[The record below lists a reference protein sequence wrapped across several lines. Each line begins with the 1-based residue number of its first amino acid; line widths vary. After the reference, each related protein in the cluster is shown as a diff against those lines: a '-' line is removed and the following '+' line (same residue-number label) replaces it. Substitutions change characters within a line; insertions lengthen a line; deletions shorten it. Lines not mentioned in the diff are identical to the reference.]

1 MKTEEL
7 KVWKNKYRDISE
19 EIYIRPI
26 EEADVD
32 KFVVWRNSDFVKN
45 YYIYRGTY
53 TRESQLEWMKAN
65 VDTGKACLMIIC
77 IAESDR
83 PIGCVQIKDIDRV
96 HNKGEYGIFI
106 GEKDAQ
112 GKGYGNDA
120 AKMMLR
126 YGFED
131 LKLHRIYLEAIEG
144 NERAIKSYE
153 NAGFVKE
160 GLLKDNAFID
170 GSYKN
175 IVWMAAINP
184 RENI

>member
-1 MKTEEL
+1 MGIDNTSM
-7 KVWKNKYRDISE
+7 WKNKYTDISK
-19 EIYIRPI
+19 EIYIRPM
-26 EEADVD
+26 EEKDVD
-32 KFVVWRNSDFVKN
+32 KFVEWRNSDHVKN
-45 YYIYRGTY
+45 FYIYRGTF

-65 VDTGKACLMIIC
+65 VDTGRACLMIIC
-77 IAESDR
+77 TTENDR

-131 LKLHRIYLEAIEG
+131 LKLHRIYLEALEG
-144 NERAIKSYE
+144 NEPAIKSYE

-160 GLLKDNAFID
+160 GLLRDNAFID
-170 GSYKN
+170 GSYRN

-184 RENI
+184 GENF

>member
-7 KVWKNKYRDISE
+7 SVWKNKYKDISE

-26 EEADVD
+26 DEADVAEW
-32 KFVVWRNSDFVKN
+32 VEWRHSDLVKN
-45 YYIYRGTY
+45 YYIYMGTF
-53 TRESQLEWMKAN
+53 TRQSQLEWMKAN
-65 VDTGKACLMIIC
+65 VDTGRAVLMIIC
-77 IAESDR
+77 LSENDR
-83 PIGCVQIKDIDRV
+83 PVGCVQIKDIDRV

-126 YGFED
+126 CGFED
-131 LKLHRIYLEAIEG
+131 LKLHRIYLEVIEG

-160 GLLKDNAFID
+160 GLLRDNVLIE
-170 GSYKN
+170 GSYRD

-184 RENI
+184 KENI